1 MERVATLGAKR
12 AFWSGHLIRRLPAR
26 AVPVRIPP
34 FGKLQARI
42 IILAAARTIV
52 GDGTA
57 RDFPCRIRSKG
68 RLLPI
73 LRFNEP
79 LQKHPGRL
87 APWCAFAACEI
98 GTRTGEPAVAQNH
111 SDGIVTRVE
120 IRGDVVGIVNHRV
133 IVIREGRSKLRI
145 PHPSPVHIQ
154 VMQAKP
160 AEPNR
165 SACHVLRAWNRFLQI
180 ERRIRGVRSRILPEL
195 AHSLLDHLGRLPVR
209 QVAGQPVE
217 ILTVNDLHRL
227 ETGKI
232 LATGHHPQFAHR
244 DHELPCPRRVRDLA
258 RDRHANIAPA
268 HSTHGKPLFL
278 PARPRVVRGAAVGNE
293 VTLAS
298 EVFVVRRLDEETL
311 GKPEINVC
319 IERSR
324 NEHHLLE
331 RLSSQQIDLEPFG
344 IIRGNGPHRLIAG
357 LRTVIVK

>member
-1 MERVATLGAKR
+1 MT
-12 AFWSGHLIRRLPAR
+12 
-26 AVPVRIPP
+26 VRMPP
-34 FGKLQARI
+34 FGKLQARV

-57 RDFPCRIRSKG
+57 RDFPCRIRDKG

-111 SDGIVTRVE
+111 ADGIVPRLEV
-120 IRGDVVGIVNHRV
+120 RGDVVGIVNHRV

-145 PHPSPVHIQ
+145 PYPSPVHIQ
-154 VMQAKP
+154 LVQAQP

-165 SACHVLRAWNRFLQI
+165 CASHVLRTLDRLLQV
-180 ERRIRGVRSRILPEL
+180 ERSIRGVRSRILLEL
-195 AHSLLDHLGRLPVR
+195 AHPLLDHRSRFPVG

-232 LATGHHPQFAHR
+232 LSAGHHPQFAHR

-268 HSTHGKPLFL
+268 HSTDGKPLFL
-278 PARPRVVRGAAVGNE
+278 PARPRVVRGAAVGDEATLTAE
-293 VTLAS
+293 VL
-298 EVFVVRRLDEETL
+298 VVRRLDDEPL
-311 GKPEINVC
+311 GKTEINVR

-344 IIRGNGPHRLIAG
+344 IIRRSGPHRLIAG